1 MRKKL
6 SWLAATA
13 LALIVASIVIGLIA
27 SAVVAAFLVVCFL
40 VASPVI
46 LLVMCCGF
54 SIWWLLLCIP
64 MVGFVIAMSHGT
76 MRRSIFA

>member
-13 LALIVASIVIGLIA
+13 LALVVASVVIGLIA
-27 SAVVAAFLVVCFL
+27 AAVVAAFLVVFFL
-40 VASPVI
+40 VASPV
-46 LLVMCCGF
+46 LLAMYCGC
-54 SIWWLLLCIP
+54 SPWWLLLCIP

>member
-13 LALIVASIVIGLIA
+13 LALVVAPIVMGLIA
-27 SAVVAAFLVVCFL
+27 SAIAAALLVVCLL
-40 VASPVI
+40 VASPV
-46 LLVMCCGF
+46 LLVMYCGF
-54 SIWWLLLCIP
+54 SLWWLLLYIP
-64 MVGFVIAMSHGT
+64 MVGFVMAMSHGT

>member
-13 LALIVASIVIGLIA
+13 LALIVASVGMGIIA
-27 SAVVAAFLVVCFL
+27 SVIVGAFLAVCL
-40 VASPVI
+40 IVAIPV
-46 LLVMCCGF
+46 LLVMYAGC
-54 SIWWLLLCIP
+54 SLWWLLLYIP
-64 MVGFVIAMSHGT
+64 MVGFIMAMSCDT

>member
-6 SWLAATA
+6 SWLATTA
-13 LALIVASIVIGLIA
+13 LALIVASIVMGLIA

-40 VASPVI
+40 VASPV
-46 LLVMCCGF
+46 LLAIYYGC
-54 SIWWLLLCIP
+54 SPLWLLLCIP